1 MIVYAINISSGGG
14 KILLDELILN
24 HPFGKPS
31 ILFLDQRYALPIGVF
46 EKDFTIYRVK
56 PKLTHRM
63 TSEWTL
69 RRVSKANSDY
79 PVLCFGNMP
88 PAFRLKSKTIVYLQ
102 NAFLLENVPSP
113 KDSLKLVL
121 RNTYEKI
128 WFKCFIRNADEIW
141 VQTKWMMQNLSA
153 NLQRRTSVKPFL
165 PTLPKIELQNEKTI
179 DFISVT
185 GSLKYKNLVPLLTAI
200 ESSHLLD
207 KKFVIVSDHKND
219 EIDSLLKSI
228 KEKGISLEYYT
239 NISRD
244 KLYTLMGQAKCML
257 ITSSLESFCLPLHEA
272 LHFKLD
278 LITGNLAFVTEYT
291 TPTETFKDLSVSG
304 IRDGIL
310 RYASK
315 P

>member
-1 MIVYAINISSGGG
+1 MIVYATNISVGGG
-14 KILLDELILN
+14 KVLLDELISK
-24 HPFGKPS
+24 HPFGKPL
-31 ILFLDQRYALPIGVF
+31 ILFLDQRYALPEGISPN
-46 EKDFTIYRVK
+46 DFTIYRIQ

-63 TSEWTL
+63 AAEWKL
-69 RRVSKANSDY
+69 RQVSKKASHY

-102 NAFLLENVPSP
+102 NAFLLESVPSP
-113 KDSLKLVL
+113 QDSLKLVL
-121 RNTYEKI
+121 RNTYEKF
-128 WFKCFIRNADEIW
+128 WFKCFIKNADEIW
-141 VQTKWMMQNLSA
+141 VQTKWMMQNLTKS
-153 NLQRRTSVKPFL
+153 LQEKTSVKPFL
-165 PTLPKIELQNEKTI
+165 PTLPKIEIKSEKAI

-185 GSLKYKNLVPLLTAI
+185 GTLKYKNLIPLLSAI
-200 ESSHLLD
+200 ESSGLTT

-219 EIDSLLKSI
+219 EIDTLLKSI

-291 TPTETFKDLSVSG
+291 TPTETFKDLSVVG
-304 IRDGIL
+304 IRDGLL
-310 RYASK
+310 RYSSK
-315 P
+315 S